1 MQQSRRVSPRI
12 GYDEAVCLTRVDGR
26 GRLFGRS
33 IDLGPSGIYV
43 TCAELCEIGT
53 ELVCTV
59 LLPGGPRRLR
69 GRVVRLVALPKAV
82 GVAISFTDIKDAD
95 RVVIERLV
103 ASRLGA
109 TEPVRL
115 RVAGLDHELRCDAIM
130 GEHTMR
136 VSTALPA
143 FLRLDGGVGVTRG
156 GASPESRGHISR
168 ISVDPNATDG
178 VPRLALDVDL
188 DSFDEADAAN
198 RPDRPN
204 RQRAL
209 ADEVARRA
217 PPSALPRQY
226 RSSLPSVLLSERFA
240 TELVADAPVAA
251 STPPRRR
258 GARTAE
264 LALRLVD
271 RLTSLP
277 GPDEQDLTR
286 KTAGGPP
293 RPAARS
299 LPPAWMILPLLL
311 AMAALLL
318 LGRLAH

>member
-12 GYDEAVCLTRVDGR
+12 GYDEAVCLNRVDGR

-33 IDLGPSGIYV
+33 VDLGPSGIYV

-69 GRVVRLVALPKAV
+69 GRVVRLVAMPKAV
-82 GVAISFTDIKDAD
+82 GIAVAFTDIKDAD
-95 RVVIERLV
+95 RIVIERLV

-115 RVAGLDHELRCDAIM
+115 RVPGLDHELRCDAIM
-130 GEHTMR
+130 GERTMR
-136 VSTALPA
+136 VTTALPP
-143 FLRLDGGVGVTRG
+143 FLRLDGGVGVMRG
-156 GASPESRGHISR
+156 DATPESRGHISR

-188 DSFDEADAAN
+188 DAFGAVDES
-198 RPDRPN
+198 
-204 RQRAL
+204 
-209 ADEVARRA
+209 RA

-240 TELVADAPVAA
+240 TELVDDAPAA
-251 STPPRRR
+251 LSTPPRRR
-258 GARTAE
+258 GRRTAE
-264 LALRLVD
+264 LALRFVD

-299 LPPAWMILPLLL
+299 LSPAWMVLPLLL
-311 AMAALLL
+311 ATAALLL
-318 LGRLAH
+318 VGRLAH

>member
-33 IDLGPSGIYV
+33 VDLGPSGIYV

-69 GRVVRLVALPKAV
+69 GRVVRLIAMPKAI
-82 GVAISFTDIKDAD
+82 GIAVAFTDIKDAD

-109 TEPVRL
+109 TEPVKL
-115 RVAGLDHELRCDAIM
+115 RVPGLDHELRCEALV
-130 GEHTMR
+130 GERTMR
-136 VSTALPA
+136 VTTALPP
-143 FLRLDGGVGVTRG
+143 FLRLDSGVGVTRG
-156 GASPESRGHISR
+156 DATPESRGHISR

-178 VPRLALDVDL
+178 VPRLALDVDI
-188 DSFDEADAAN
+188 DGVDEAD
-198 RPDRPN
+198 D
-204 RQRAL
+204 QQAL
-209 ADEVARRA
+209 DDDLARRA
-217 PPSALPRQY
+217 PPTALPRPY
-226 RSSLPSVLLSERFA
+226 RPSLPKVLLSERFA
-240 TELVADAPVAA
+240 TDLVAGAPVELSA
-251 STPPRRR
+251 PPRRR
-258 GARTAE
+258 GRRTAE
-264 LALRLVD
+264 LALRFVD

-286 KTAGGPP
+286 KTAGGPV
-293 RPAARS
+293 RPTTRS
-299 LPPAWMILPLLL
+299 LSAAWMVVPLLL
-311 AMAALLL
+311 SMSAILLL
-318 LGRLAH
+318 ARLAH

>member
-53 ELVCTV
+53 ELECTV

-82 GVAISFTDIKDAD
+82 GIAVAFTDIKDAD

-103 ASRLGA
+103 ANRLG
-109 TEPVRL
+109 TSEPVKL
-115 RVAGLDHELRCDAIM
+115 RVPGLEHELRCDAIV
-130 GEHTMR
+130 GERTMR
-136 VSTALPA
+136 VTTALPP
-143 FLRLDGGVGVTRG
+143 FLRLAGGVGVTRG
-156 GASPESRGHISR
+156 DATPESRGHISR
-168 ISVDPNATDG
+168 ISVDPNAADG

-188 DSFDEADAAN
+188 DAFDGAGPGAAV
-198 RPDRPN
+198 DD
-204 RQRAL
+204 L
-209 ADEVARRA
+209 ARRM

-226 RSSLPSVLLSERFA
+226 RASLPKVLLSERFA

-258 GARTAE
+258 GLRTAE
-264 LALRLVD
+264 LALRFVD

-299 LPPAWMILPLLL
+299 LSPAWMVVPLLL
-311 AMAALLL
+311 AMAAMLL

>member
-1 MQQSRRVSPRI
+1 LEVGMQQSRRVSPRI
-12 GYDEAVCLTRVDGR
+12 GYDEAVCLARVDGR

-59 LLPGGPRRLR
+59 LLPGGPRRLA
-69 GRVVRLVALPKAV
+69 GRVVRLVAMPKAV
-82 GVAISFTDIKDAD
+82 GIAVAFTDIKDAD

-115 RVAGLDHELRCDAIM
+115 RVPGLDHELRCDAIM

-136 VSTALPA
+136 VSTTLPA

-168 ISVDPNATDG
+168 ISVDPNSTDG

-188 DSFDEADAAN
+188 DSFDEAGDAN
-198 RPDRPN
+198 R
-204 RQRAL
+204 QHAL
-209 ADEVARRA
+209 ADEVARRV

-240 TELVADAPVAA
+240 TELVADAPVGG

-286 KTAGGPP
+286 KTVGGPP
-293 RPAARS
+293 RPAARA
-299 LPPAWMILPLLL
+299 LPPAWMVLPLLL

-318 LGRLAH
+318 LGRLAP